1 MKLIHLVGI
10 ALIAAGAAGLA
21 FGEFSYTKEEH
32 RAELG
37 PIEFRVEERETV
49 NIPRWA
55 GIGGIAAGAIFLVAA
70 SIKRI

>member
-1 MKLIHLVGI
+1 MKLIHIVGI

-21 FGEFSYTKEEH
+21 YGEFTYTKEEH

-37 PIEFRVEERETV
+37 PIEFSIEERETV

-55 GIGGIAAGAIFLVAA
+55 GIGGIAAGAGLLLFAA
-70 SIKRI
+70 VKR